1 MRDLIG
7 KYNRNR
13 KVIWFIL
20 GICVAVYVI
29 IHIINEFLGQDLY
42 RDANNLNLTTNN
54 TFYDTNYSVVSNEQI
69 EKKYVASI
77 TNIIKEF
84 INNCNE
90 NKSEEAYNMLS
101 SECKEEL
108 YPNIETFEK
117 EYLNKFFTTRKTYKM
132 QAWITNENKYI
143 YRIEFIEDML
153 SSGSSTNTKKIDYY
167 TVIKDGDNYYLNI
180 NGFIE
185 KNEIN
190 KYSANELAKIT
201 VLSEE
206 VFIDC
211 VYLNVEIENKTTETI
226 LIDEGKKGDSVYLKD
241 TKDIGYASF
250 LFEEPEENL
259 IVKRKSKKEFKIKF
273 EKEYS
278 TNITIKEIGFL
289 DIVINYKTEYE
300 KNNQKLVVKIYDK

>member
-42 RDANNLNLTTNN
+42 GDANNLNLTTNN

-132 QAWITNENKYI
+132 QAWITNGSKYI
-143 YRIEFIEDML
+143 YRIELIEDML
-153 SSGSSTNTKKIDYY
+153 LSGSSTNTKKIDYY
-167 TVIKDGDNYYLNI
+167 TVTKDGDNYYLNI

-278 TNITIKEIGFL
+278 TNIKIKEIGFL
-289 DIVINYKTEYE
+289 DIVINYKTEDE

>member
-42 RDANNLNLTTNN
+42 GNANNLNLTTNN
-54 TFYDTNYSVVSNEQI
+54 NFYDTNHLVISNEQI

-90 NKSEEAYNMLS
+90 TKSEEAYNVLS

-132 QAWITNENKYI
+132 QAWITTGSKYI
-143 YRIEFIEDML
+143 YRIELIEDML

-190 KYSANELAKIT
+190 KYNENELVKVT

-250 LFEEPEENL
+250 LFEKQEENL
-259 IVKRKSKKEFKIKF
+259 IIKRKNKKEFKIKF

-278 TNITIKEIGFL
+278 TNIKIKEIGFS
-289 DIVINYKTEYE
+289 DIVINYKTEDE
-300 KNNQKLVVKIYDK
+300 KNNQKLVVNIYDK

>member
-42 RDANNLNLTTNN
+42 GDANNLNLTTNN

-132 QAWITNENKYI
+132 QAWITNGSKYI
-143 YRIEFIEDML
+143 YRIELIEDML
-153 SSGSSTNTKKIDYY
+153 LSGSSTNTKKIDYY
-167 TVIKDGDNYYLNI
+167 TVIKDDDNYYLNI

-278 TNITIKEIGFL
+278 TNIKIKEIGFL
-289 DIVINYKTEYE
+289 DIVINYKTEDE

>member
-42 RDANNLNLTTNN
+42 GDANNLNLTTNN
-54 TFYDTNYSVVSNEQI
+54 NFYDTNYSVVSNEQI

-132 QAWITNENKYI
+132 QAWITNGSKYI
-143 YRIEFIEDML
+143 YRIELIEDML
-153 SSGSSTNTKKIDYY
+153 LSGSSTNTKKIDYY